1 MTTLSPQEYF
11 NKIKDLRDPEAIEAL
26 CLQLADQLYP
36 DPNNKNKNKATPYN
50 KLIKTI
56 PNEELV
62 EGVNAFIYTKTDGT
76 LWKRH
81 LHFKYVGL
89 TRKEWGFINDKTVV
103 LDKLENRRKV
113 DVTNYLEATCKL
125 LLSDDYNE
133 LSVGLVAAS
142 GRRPY
147 EIWIQGKF
155 AITKEL
161 PEYLKHGYFVDF
173 KGQLKKRDYDLTEE
187 EKAQYRIGVLVP
199 AEIFTHAFNKL
210 RKSPRALE
218 LRQRQLAMV
227 KAGASE
233 TEIEKTLSDS
243 VTPQMKRVIRNEFVD
258 CLPVREGDKEINN
271 KSLRAAYTRLITDRD
286 CPKSTADILWASRS
300 VGHFIDT
307 EKPNDSQLRHLLTT
321 LGYFDYYTDAD
332 VPFVE
337 ASQRV
342 KAEKA
347 TSVRVL
353 ASDYEFIKEL
363 QKKWNL
369 PNQQAVVQQLI
380 LASEEVEKLKQQLLE
395 TQSQVTQLQNEKEE
409 LMNLPQP
416 KETATQQPV
425 QETTEDLQV
434 MIKRMVSE
442 ALAEALSQSAP
453 NPEQST
459 PVTTPTQRQPKA
471 KPEQPEKDWESV
483 PSEELRAS
491 KHRGAAEEK
500 IRRSFMA
507 ITNYNDAQP
516 SNETRW
522 AINNQSLRQVSG
534 CNGMLI
540 ADWMQRHHI
549 AISDHNNKYG
559 LSQYH
564 NKGRGDITQ
573 VISW

>member
-89 TRKEWGFINDKTVV
+89 TRKEWGIINDKTVV
-103 LDKLENRRKV
+103 LDKLENRRQI
-113 DVTNYLEATCKL
+113 DVTKYLEATCKL
-125 LLSDDYNE
+125 LLSDEYNE

-147 EIWIQGKF
+147 EIWVQGKF

-161 PEYLKHGYFVDF
+161 PEFLKHGYFVTF
-173 KGQLKKRDYDLTEE
+173 SGQLKKRDYDLPED
-187 EKAQYRIGVLVP
+187 EKARYRIGVLVP

-218 LRQRQLAMV
+218 LRKRQLAMV

-243 VTPQMKRVIRNEFVD
+243 VTPQMKRIIRNEFAD
-258 CLPVREGDKEINN
+258 CLPVREGDKEVNN
-271 KSLRAAYTRLITDRD
+271 RSLRAAYTRLITDRD
-286 CPKSTADILWASRS
+286 CPKSMVDLLWASRA
-300 VGHFIDT
+300 VGHFIDN
-307 EKPNDSQLRHLLTT
+307 EKPDDRQLRDLVTT
-321 LGYFDYYTDAD
+321 LGYYDYYAD
-332 VPFVE
+332 TEVPFVSAPQKSE
-337 ASQRV
+337 R
-342 KAEKA
+342 EKA

-353 ASDYEFIKEL
+353 ASDYEVIKEL

-380 LASEEVEKLKQQLLE
+380 QSIEEVEKLKQQLLE
-395 TQSQVTQLQNEKEE
+395 AQSQVTQLQNEKEE

-416 KETATQQPV
+416 KETETQATQPAA
-425 QETTEDLQV
+425 EDLQV
-434 MIKRMVSE
+434 MIKRMVAE
-442 ALAEALSQSAP
+442 ALTEALSQSTS

-459 PVTTPTQRQPKA
+459 PATTPIQRQPKA

-500 IRRSFMA
+500 IRRSFLA
-507 ITNYNDAQP
+507 ITSYNDAQP

-522 AINNQSLRQVSG
+522 AINNQGLRQLSG
-534 CNGMLI
+534 CNGMLV
-540 ADWMQRHHI
+540 ATWMENHKI
-549 AISDHNNKYG
+549 AIDDHNTKYG
-559 LSQYH
+559 LGQYH
-564 NKGRGDITQ
+564 NKGKGDISQ
-573 VISW
+573 AIKW